1 MSNETIINQPNLIKM
16 SVIKLFFLLI
26 ITLTLY
32 VPFWFYYK
40 WKYLRDIKGEKV
52 KPLLLTLSTGIPF
65 VGIIPQYFLY
75 KELLNFS
82 LNWNGKIIKGIAFS
96 LSLLWFIA
104 LYIIFLYKHIYSS
117 VLFSIFFYIPAVLI
131 LQAILNRK
139 EAKDG
144 QH

>member
-16 SVIKLFFLLI
+16 SVIKLFFFLI

-40 WKYLRDIKGEKV
+40 WKYLREVKGKKV
-52 KPLLLTLSTGIPF
+52 KPLLLALSTGIPF

-82 LNWNGKIIKGIAFS
+82 LNWNSKIIKFIAFS
-96 LSLLWFIA
+96 LSFLWFIA

-117 VLFSIFFYIPAVLI
+117 ILFSIFFYIPTIII
-131 LQAILNRK
+131 LQIIINKK
-139 EAKDG
+139 ES
-144 QH
+144 